1 MFDLRTGKLTQLIDS
16 ATSYVL
22 WSPSGDR
29 LLSAYAS
36 NRSTRIVTR
45 QVSDSARPVHLMTVP
60 GSHLVTEWL
69 RGDTLISIA
78 GGSSADVAI
87 LTVQDSMRP
96 KPYLQAPW
104 PETQPRIAP
113 DHRYAVH
120 MALADG
126 KITIYLREFP
136 VPVGK
141 WKVTDSG
148 MDARWSPDGRAL
160 YYWGRSLAGPSRSLY
175 KVAING
181 NTVSMDTPRLVG
193 SYAVGSNPAYDIH
206 PDGKR
211 FVMGVQVGVSANST
225 AETHHVIVNFV
236 QEVNRLLVLKAKESK
251 ATEKR

>member
-104 PETQPRIAP
+104 PETQPRISP

-126 KITIYLREFP
+126 NEGLTPWRSVQLASCAFGSAMDFTFRTRGQTRPEYTADDATVALLRQ
-136 VPVGK
+136 
-141 WKVTDSG
+141 
-148 MDARWSPDGRAL
+148 
-160 YYWGRSLAGPSRSLY
+160 
-175 KVAING
+175 
-181 NTVSMDTPRLVG
+181 
-193 SYAVGSNPAYDIH
+193 
-206 PDGKR
+206 
-211 FVMGVQVGVSANST
+211 QVGVWVNDVDEARRQVRDLYRVFVST
-225 AETHHVIVNFV
+225 H
-236 QEVNRLLVLKAKESK
+236 EVARGR
-251 ATEKR
+251 T